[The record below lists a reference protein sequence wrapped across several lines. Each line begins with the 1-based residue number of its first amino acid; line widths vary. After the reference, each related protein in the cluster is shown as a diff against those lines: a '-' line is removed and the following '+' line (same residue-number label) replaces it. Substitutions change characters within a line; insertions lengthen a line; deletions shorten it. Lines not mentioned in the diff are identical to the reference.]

1 MNAPN
6 PLLAPAPCPRLERA
20 INRMVRDLAAPLTL
34 ADLAEAAHYSPWY
47 LVRRFQ
53 AHYQTT
59 PQAFLWRLRLEVA
72 ASLLHWAP
80 RMPIGEVAL
89 AVGFSSAA
97 TFSRAFNR
105 TYGFTP
111 SAWRR
116 GTPPAREWLK
126 RNLGP
131 ISYQPGEA
139 IAGTEADFQW
149 SFTEVATRISV
160 EDWPA
165 KRMLT
170 VREVGDYGRHL
181 ENLFLELERGCQI
194 HQIPSSNERYGLIW
208 SDPATTP
215 AGRRRYDAAFEISP
229 QVRVPRGMGEY
240 RLPAG
245 RWAVFHHS
253 GLSDDIGPRWRD
265 LMLTWLPQT
274 GLVPDPSRPR
284 LEHYFEFGR
293 RDGRYDLCLP
303 LMG

>member
-1 MNAPN
+1 MNAPRSI
-6 PLLAPAPCPRLERA
+6 LAPAPCPRLERA

-53 AHYQTT
+53 LHYQTT

-80 RMPIGEVAL
+80 RMPIGDVAL

-105 TYGFTP
+105 TFGFTP
-111 SAWRR
+111 SAWRK
-116 GTPPAREWLK
+116 GTPPAREWL
-126 RNLGP
+126 RTNLGP
-131 ISYQPGEA
+131 ISYTPGQE
-139 IAGTEADFQW
+139 IAGTDADYQW
-149 SFTEVATRISV
+149 SFAEVATRISI

-165 KRMLT
+165 ARMLT
-170 VREVGDYGRHL
+170 VREVGDYGIHL
-181 ENLFLELERGCQI
+181 SRLYEQLDAQCRL
-194 HQIPSSNERYGLIW
+194 HQIEFNPDRRFGLIW

-215 AGRRRYDAAFEISP
+215 AGRRRYDAATEINP
-229 QVRVPRGMGEY
+229 QVRIPRGMGEY

-245 RWAVFHHS
+245 RWAVFHH
-253 GLSDDIGPRWRD
+253 GGTGDDIGPRWRD

-284 LEHYFEFGR
+284 LEHYFHDE
-293 RDGRYDLCLP
+293 RYDLCLP
-303 LMG
+303 LIA